1 MTTISARA
9 RARAAL
15 LGGGLAGLLAVA
27 GCSSSSSSSPQTAP
41 STTAS
46 QAQSTQASAAAQPSW
61 AAGLGSGV
69 TVTGPATV
77 AAGNDS
83 PDAAVQGVL
92 AAVNAKNY
100 PGECA
105 FLLPSAQSSCAS
117 GASELSPTDA
127 PSVKTAAIGYVAIK
141 GSQALVGTTGTYC
154 TPGETPACFT
164 NNDPAAIFS
173 GGKSFSTLWTE
184 ANNSSSDQNVYTLAP
199 CVEVNGKWYVNA
211 GS

>member
-1 MTTISARA
+1 MTTISVP
-9 RARAAL
+9 ARAAL

-27 GCSSSSSSSPQTAP
+27 GCSSSSSSSPQTAQ
-41 STTAS
+41 STAAS
-46 QAQSTQASAAAQPSW
+46 QAQSTQAAQPSW

-83 PDAAVQGVL
+83 PGAAVQGVL

-100 PGECA
+100 AGECA

-117 GASELSPTDA
+117 GATQLSPTDA
-127 PSVKTAAIGYVAIK
+127 PSVKTPAIGYVAIK

-154 TPGETPACFT
+154 TPGETPQCFT

-184 ANNSSSDQNVYTLAP
+184 ANNGSSNQNVYTLAP
-199 CVEVNGKWYVNA
+199 AVKVNGKWYVNV

>member
-1 MTTISARA
+1 MTTISARTRV
-9 RARAAL
+9 RAVL

-27 GCSSSSSSSPQTAP
+27 GCSSSSSSSPQTSP
-41 STTAS
+41 STAAS
-46 QAQSTQASAAAQPSW
+46 QAQSTQAAAQPSW

-69 TVTGPATV
+69 TVTGPASV

-83 PDAAVQGVL
+83 PGAAVQGVL

-100 PGECA
+100 AGECA

-127 PSVKTAAIGYVAIK
+127 PSVKAPAVGYVAIK

-154 TPGETPACFT
+154 TPGATPQCFT

-184 ANNSSSDQNVYTLAP
+184 ANNGGSDQNVYTLAP
-199 CVEVNGKWYVNA
+199 CVQVNGKWYVNA

>member
-1 MTTISARA
+1 MTTISV

-27 GCSSSSSSSPQTAP
+27 GCSSSSSSSPQTAQ
-41 STTAS
+41 STAAS
-46 QAQSTQASAAAQPSW
+46 QAQSAQASQSAQPSW
-61 AAGLGSGV
+61 AAGLGTGG

-77 AAGNDS
+77 APGNDS
-83 PDAAVQGVL
+83 PGAAVQGVL
-92 AAVNAKNY
+92 AAVSAKNY
-100 PGECA
+100 AGECA

-117 GASELSPTDA
+117 GATELSPTDA
-127 PSVKTAAIGYVAIK
+127 PSVKTPAVGYVAIK

-154 TPGETPACFT
+154 TPGETPQCFT

-184 ANNSSSDQNVYTLAP
+184 ANNSTSDQNVYTLAP